1 MPKVTFEIYSTER
14 GKKLI
19 DLAEIM
25 VESGYLQSFYLDEE
39 ASEVIFNFEV
49 NVGFDIEKSDIDMKA
64 LVSYF
69 DAADDIGK
77 KFSDELLRSIFDL
90 DDTGHIWKK

>member
-1 MPKVTFEIYSTER
+1 MPKVRFEIYSTDR

-25 VESGYLQSFYLDEE
+25 VEAGYLQSFHLDEE

-49 NVGFDIEKSDIDMKA
+49 NVGFDIEKSDIDMKE
-64 LVSYF
+64 LRSYF